1 MANVNVENLRK
12 LEKNMR
18 EYFEE
23 LCDKMRSMEAKILR
37 IFRDKEE
44 AMSYLDLRIN
54 SVENSQKTV
63 NEVLKKF
70 TDQ

>member
-18 EYFEE
+18 EYCEE